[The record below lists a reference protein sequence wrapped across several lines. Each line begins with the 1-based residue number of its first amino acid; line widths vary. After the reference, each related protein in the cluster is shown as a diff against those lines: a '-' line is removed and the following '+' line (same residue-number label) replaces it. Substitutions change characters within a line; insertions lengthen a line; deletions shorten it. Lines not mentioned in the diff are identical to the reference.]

1 MSGRLRFEWIAN
13 REGVRNCFLG
23 EVRVGFVRKSSEG
36 GFVAVQMFPGSN
48 WGRFPTIGEAEA
60 DVEKLAEDF
69 VEKAGLV
76 QKDASE

>member
-23 EVRVGFVRKSSEG
+23 EVRVGFVRKSSDG

-48 WGRFPTIGEAEA
+48 WARFATMGEAEA

-69 VEKAGLV
+69 VRKAGLV
-76 QKDASE
+76 QREAIE